1 MRGLEKKRMKRDI
14 QTHRQTDIA
23 TVGYWQL
30 CLHLALCQYTNIV
43 YRLLRECEMIGW
55 VCLQLCTV
63 QCAVHCVQCTAL
75 QCSVVH
81 YSVVYL
87 CVQWSA
93 LQCGTLWC
101 SAVQCDYKYQKGSQ
115 PIHQL
120 QVLQETVEYIHCT
133 HFSAVLTLY
142 PNDNTLV
149 PTPQCCNFTK
159 VVIPMITCS
168 YQIPSSVISEQFW
181 FQFWNIHI

>member
-1 MRGLEKKRMKRDI
+1 
-14 QTHRQTDIA
+14 
-23 TVGYWQL
+23 
-30 CLHLALCQYTNIV
+30 
-43 YRLLRECEMIGW
+43 MIGW

-168 YQIPSSVISEQFW
+168 YQIPSSVISEITCR
-181 FQFWNIHI
+181 FQMCIGWGSVSQCAVQCSTVQCILMQCSAAQRVWRSRAFSKQEVRAVTTL

>member
-1 MRGLEKKRMKRDI
+1 
-14 QTHRQTDIA
+14 
-23 TVGYWQL
+23 
-30 CLHLALCQYTNIV
+30 
-43 YRLLRECEMIGW
+43 MIGW

-75 QCSVVH
+75 QCSLVH

-181 FQFWNIHI
+181 FIVLEHSYIITVVSPYCIFL